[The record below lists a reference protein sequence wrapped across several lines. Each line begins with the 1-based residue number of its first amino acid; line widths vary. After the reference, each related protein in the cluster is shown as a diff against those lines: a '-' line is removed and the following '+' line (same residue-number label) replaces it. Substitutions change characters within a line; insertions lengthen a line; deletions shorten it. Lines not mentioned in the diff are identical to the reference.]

1 MRLLLLQPMLLGVS
15 SLFGVVTQ
23 LGHRFVLYAISPL
36 IYNLGIIAGIVFFYP
51 LWGLWGLGLG
61 VVVGALGHMLVQV
74 PLVQS
79 STLSFGF
86 TGAISL
92 SLMFDILKVS
102 IPRALTLAMQQIV
115 LLVLLGI
122 ASLMTVGSV
131 AVFQFA
137 FNLQSVP
144 LAVIGASYSIAAFP
158 FLADLFAQKKMDV
171 FRIHIVTALRHI
183 IFWSLPA
190 AALLIVLRAQ
200 VVRVIFG
207 SGAFDWSDT
216 RLTAAVL
223 ALLSLSLFAQAIN
236 LLIVRAFY
244 AGGNTR
250 TPFFVTFV
258 GSLFAVLT
266 TYLLYSAY
274 IHHPNFVY
282 FLETLMRIEGVPGSE
297 IILLGLS
304 YSIAI
309 CLQTTVLMFCAVR
322 LFGVPMGWFIPNI
335 SRALL
340 ASLCGALVA
349 YTTLNFFV
357 EGINEASFLGIL
369 IQGAL
374 GGVTGITGIVCTY
387 YLLRSPELHE
397 IYTSFHRR
405 IFKTDVVAPQ
415 EDVL

>member
-1 MRLLLLQPMLLGVS
+1 M
-15 SLFGVVTQ
+15 
-23 LGHRFVLYAISPL
+23 
-36 IYNLGIIAGIVFFYP
+36 
-51 LWGLWGLGLG
+51 WGLWGLGLG
-61 VVVGALGHMLVQV
+61 VVIGALGHMLVQV

-86 TGAISL
+86 TGTISL
-92 SLMFDILKVS
+92 PLMFGILKVS
-102 IPRALTLAMQQIV
+102 VPRAFTLAMQQIV

-158 FLADLFAQKKMDV
+158 FLADLFAQKKMDI

-244 AGGNTR
+244 AGGNTKI
-250 TPFFVTFV
+250 PFFVTFV
-258 GSLFAVLT
+258 GSIFAIGA
-266 TYLLYSAY
+266 TYLLYSA
-274 IHHPNFVY
+274 HLNNPHFMD

-297 IILLGLS
+297 IILLGLT

-309 CLQTTVLMFCAVR
+309 CFQTLVLIFFAVR
-322 LFGVPMGWFIPNI
+322 LFGVPLAWCIPNI

-340 ASLCGALVA
+340 ASLCGALAA

-369 IQGAL
+369 IQGLL
-374 GGVTGITGIVCTY
+374 GGVVGIAGIVGTY